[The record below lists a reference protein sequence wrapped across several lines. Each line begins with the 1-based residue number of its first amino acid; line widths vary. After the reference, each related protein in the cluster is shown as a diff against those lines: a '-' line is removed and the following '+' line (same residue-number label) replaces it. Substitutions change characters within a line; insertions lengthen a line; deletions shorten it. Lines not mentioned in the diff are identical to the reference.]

1 MREGFLHEM
10 SKDEQLK
17 ANRGGGRVVVGEWS
31 GALNPCDR
39 AIARTQFCSMLT
51 PLKTT

>member
-17 ANRGGGRVVVGEWS
+17 ADRGGGRVIVGEWS
-31 GALNPCDR
+31 GALNPCGSLR
-39 AIARTQFCSMLT
+39 LRSPET
-51 PLKTT
+51 